1 MVWLCFKLPF
11 CLFGYTSAT
20 FSIYEKTKLG
30 CLSICNTAESEIHIC
45 SNKHETGLACS
56 VLSQLVSRSELL

>member
-1 MVWLCFKLPF
+1 MG
-11 CLFGYTSAT
+11 LFMQPQEAKFIS
-20 FSIYEKTKLG
+20 
-30 CLSICNTAESEIHIC
+30 